1 MDSPTQPGATQN
13 HDSFKIFH
21 ELMAKK
27 VSNILLVSSPYDAFI
42 LDEEGRLA
50 QRIILEYRGLNLS
63 RPPRIH
69 WAATARDAIVQLKET
84 WFDFVITTPRVSDM
98 SVEKFSRLLKERYPN
113 LPVYLLS
120 HSASNTYIDQLK
132 AQKTDV
138 DKLLVWSG
146 NADLL
151 LALIKNQEDCW
162 NINRDI
168 DLANVRVII
177 FVEDSPYYFS
187 YILPLL
193 YKEVVSQTQYVM
205 EDSLNEDDRLLRM
218 RARPKILVAET
229 YEEAEALY
237 EQYQPYV
244 LSVLSDVCLPLNGR
258 SNAEAGV
265 KLLSMIKKTTPDIPL
280 LMLSS
285 EEQNRKKAAHAKAA
299 FINKNSAM
307 LYSDIHRFFAEH
319 LGFGDFIFRIPDGL
333 EIKRAANL
341 REMELALTDIP
352 ESSFKYHASHN
363 HFSTWLM
370 ARSEIH
376 LATQLRPVNIS
387 QFDSYDEM
395 KIHLIN
401 ILRARRTGRQRGV
414 ITDFHSGVYDATI
427 DFVKIGNGSLGGKAR
442 GLAFMTTQL
451 RDAAQLHKNFPGVDI
466 YIPKTVVITTEGFD
480 AFIDKNDL
488 SDFSGTDL
496 SDVDICTRFLEADF
510 PRWLHNDVTRF
521 LTDNTNPL
529 AVRSSSLLE
538 DAYFQ
543 PYAGIYRTYMIPN
556 SNTLLTARV
565 EQLVQTIKLIY
576 ASTFLKIPRA
586 FAKSTQHRTE
596 DEKMAVVIQDLAGH
610 TYQKYFYPYLSGVV
624 QSYNFYPVAPMKAD
638 EGIAHIAL
646 GLGKIVMDGGNALRF
661 SPRYPKLLPQ
671 FSTVEDILK
680 NAQRFFYALK
690 LEDFPLDFVSREDAT
705 LEKLNID
712 EASDHPAVRY
722 MASTFEPQD
731 NRIRSGWQ
739 PNGYP
744 VITFARMLTHN
755 DFPLPEILIQ
765 LLELGQQGMGGPVE
779 IEFCVDP
786 APATGYNPSL
796 ALVQIRPM
804 AIGGHKLQVRIT
816 ESDCERAALF
826 CHQALGSSRSKQ
838 IYDIV
843 FVKPDDFDTSRTM
856 EMVTEIGRINTL
868 LENEGRKYLLVGPGR
883 WGSSDRWLG
892 IPVSWNEISGVD
904 AMVETTIAGLN
915 ADPSQ
920 GSHFFHNI
928 TSSGIGY
935 LTIRPEQNGVIDWDW
950 FKQFPAQDESAF
962 IRHIRLEKAAVLKID
977 GRSSMAALIKPAD
990 E

>member
-1 MDSPTQPGATQN
+1 MDNPAQPRSTKN
-13 HDSFKIFH
+13 IDSFKIFH

-42 LDEEGRLA
+42 LEEEGRLA

-69 WAATARDAIVQLKET
+69 WAATAKDALAQLEQK

-98 SVEKFSRLLKERYPN
+98 AVDDLSKKLKSLYPD
-113 LPVYLLS
+113 LPIYLLS
-120 HSASNTYIDQLK
+120 HNASSIFIDQLK
-132 AQKTDV
+132 AHETDV

-162 NINRDI
+162 NIDRDTE
-168 DLANVRVII
+168 LANVRVII

-193 YKEVVSQTQYVM
+193 YKEIVSQTQFVM

-218 RARPKILVAET
+218 RARPKILVAQT
-229 YEEAEALY
+229 YEEAQALY
-237 EQYQPYV
+237 QQYKPYL
-244 LSVLSDVCLPLNGR
+244 LSVLSDVRFPLNGG

-265 KLLSMIKKTTPDIPL
+265 KLLSMIKKETPDIPL
-280 LMLSS
+280 LMLSN
-285 EEQNRKKAAHAKAA
+285 EEENRKKAASVDAA
-299 FINKNSAM
+299 FINKNSPA
-307 LYSDIHRFFAEH
+307 LYADIHRFFTEH
-319 LGFGDFIFRIPDGL
+319 LGFGDFIFRTPDGL

-341 REMELALTDIP
+341 REMELALDDIP

-376 LATQLRPVNIS
+376 LALQLRPVNIS
-387 QFDSYDEM
+387 QFDNYSEM
-395 KIHLIN
+395 KTHLIAT
-401 ILRARRTGRQRGV
+401 LRARRTGRQRGV

-451 RDAAQLHKNFPGVDI
+451 RDATQLHQNFEGIDI
-466 YIPKTVVITTEGFD
+466 FIPKTVVISTEGFD
-480 AFIDKNDL
+480 AFIEKNNL
-488 SDFSGTDL
+488 ADFSGTDL
-496 SDVDICTRFLEADF
+496 SDSEICIHFLEADF
-510 PRWLHNDVTRF
+510 PEWLHKDLTRF
-521 LTDNTNPL
+521 LTNNRNPL

-556 SNTLLTARV
+556 NDASLKARV
-565 EQLVQTIKLIY
+565 DQLVQTIKLVY
-576 ASTFLKIPRA
+576 ASTFLKIPRS

-596 DEKMAVVIQDLAGH
+596 DEKMAVVIQELVGYTHDN
-610 TYQKYFYPYLSGVV
+610 YFYPYLSGVA

-646 GLGKIVMDGGNALRF
+646 GLGKIVMEGGNALRF

-671 FSTVEDILK
+671 FSTVDDILK

-690 LEDFPLDFVSREDAT
+690 MDQFPTDFVSREDAS
-705 LEKLNID
+705 LIKLDID
-712 EASDHPAVRY
+712 EADNHPAVRY
-722 MASTFEPQD
+722 MSSSFEPQD
-731 NRIRSGWQ
+731 NRIRDGWQ
-739 PNGYP
+739 PGGHP
-744 VITFARMLTHN
+744 VITFARMLKHN
-755 DFPLPEILIQ
+755 DFPLSEILTL

-779 IEFCVDP
+779 LEFCVHP
-786 APATGYNPSL
+786 APAPGQNPSL

-804 AIGGHKLQVRIT
+804 AMGGNNLQVSI
-816 ESDCERAALF
+816 SDEERETAALF
-826 CHQALGSSRSKQ
+826 CHQALGSSRSKE

-843 FVKPDDFDTSRTM
+843 FVKPDDFDSSKTL
-856 EMVTEIGRINTL
+856 EMVTEIGRMNTM
-868 LENEGRKYLLVGPGR
+868 LEKEGCKYLLIGPGR

-892 IPVSWNEISGVD
+892 IPVSWNEISSVD
-904 AMVETTIAGLN
+904 AMAETTIHGLN

-928 TSSGIGY
+928 TSLGIGY
-935 LTIRPEQNGVIDWDW
+935 LTIRPEQKGVIDWDW
-950 FKQFPAQDESAF
+950 LKQFPAENESSY
-962 IRHIRLEKAAVLKID
+962 IRHIRLEKAALLKID
-977 GRSSMAALIKPAD
+977 GRSSQAALIKPR

>member
-1 MDSPTQPGATQN
+1 MDNPAQPRSTKN
-13 HDSFKIFH
+13 SDSFKIFH

-42 LDEEGRLA
+42 LEEEGRLA

-69 WAATARDAIVQLKET
+69 WAATAEDAMAQLKET

-98 SVEKFSRLLKERYPN
+98 AVDEFSRKLKKFYPS

-120 HSASNTYIDQLK
+120 HNASNIFIDQLK
-132 AQKTDV
+132 AQKPDV

-162 NINRDI
+162 NIDRDT

-193 YKEVVSQTQYVM
+193 YKEIVSQTQYVM

-237 EQYQPYV
+237 QQYKPYL
-244 LSVLSDVCLPLNGR
+244 LSVLSDVRFPINGR

-265 KLLSMIKKTTPDIPL
+265 KLLSMIKKETPDIPL
-280 LMLSS
+280 LMLSN
-285 EEQNRKKAAHAKAA
+285 EERNRKKAVSVDAA
-299 FINKNSAM
+299 FINKNSPA
-307 LYSDIHRFFAEH
+307 LYADIHRYFTEH
-319 LGFGDFIFRIPDGL
+319 LGFGDFIFRTPDGL

-341 REMELALTDIP
+341 REMELGMRDIP
-352 ESSFKYHASHN
+352 ESSFIYHVSRN

-376 LATQLRPVNIS
+376 LALQLRPINIS
-387 QFDSYDEM
+387 QFDSYAEM
-395 KIHLIN
+395 KVHLLKT
-401 ILRARRTGRQRGV
+401 LRARRTGRQRGV

-451 RDAAQLHKNFPGVDI
+451 RDAFQLHQNFPGIDI
-466 YIPKTVVITTEGFD
+466 FIPKTVVISTEGFD
-480 AFIDKNDL
+480 AFIDKNNL
-488 SDFSGTDL
+488 GDFSGTDL

-510 PRWLHNDVTRF
+510 PQWLQNDLTRF

-556 SNTLLTARV
+556 SDALLTSRV
-565 EQLVQTIKLIY
+565 EQLVQTIKLVY
-576 ASTFLKIPRA
+576 ASTFLKIPRS

-596 DEKMAVVIQDLAGH
+596 DEKMAVVIQELVGYTH
-610 TYQKYFYPYLSGVV
+610 ENYFYPYLSGVA

-646 GLGKIVMDGGNALRF
+646 GLGKIVMEGGNALRF
-661 SPRYPKLLPQ
+661 SPHYPKLLPQ
-671 FSTVEDILK
+671 FSTVDDILK
-680 NAQRFFYALK
+680 NAQRYFYALK
-690 LEDFPLDFVSREDAT
+690 LKDFPLDFVSQEDAT
-705 LEKLNID
+705 LVKLDID
-712 EASDHPAVRY
+712 EAEDHPAIRY

-731 NRIRSGWQ
+731 NRIRDGWQ
-739 PNGYP
+739 PGGNP
-744 VITFARMLTHN
+744 VITFARMLKHN
-755 DFPLPEILIQ
+755 DFPISEILTQ
-765 LLELGQQGMGGPVE
+765 LLELGEQGMGGPVE

-786 APATGYNPSL
+786 APAPGYNPSL

-804 AIGGHKLQVRIT
+804 AMGGHNIKVSI
-816 ESDCERAALF
+816 SDEERKTAALF
-826 CHQALGSSRSKQ
+826 CHQALGSSRSKK

-843 FVKPDDFDTSRTM
+843 FVKPDDFDTSKTM
-856 EMVTEIGRINTL
+856 EMVTEIGRMNNL
-868 LENEGRKYLLVGPGR
+868 LEKEGRKYLLIGPGR

-904 AMVETTIAGLN
+904 AMAETTIQGLN

-928 TSSGIGY
+928 TSLGIGY
-935 LTIRPEQNGVIDWDW
+935 LTIRPEQKGVIDWDW
-950 FKQFPAQDESAF
+950 LTQFPAENESTY
-962 IRHIRLEKAAVLKID
+962 IRHIRLTKAALLKID
-977 GRSSMAALIKPAD
+977 GRSSQAALIKPWS
-990 E
+990 

>member
-1 MDSPTQPGATQN
+1 MDNPVQPRVTKN

-42 LDEEGRLA
+42 LEEEGRLA

-69 WAATARDAIVQLKET
+69 WAATAKDAFAQLKET

-98 SVEKFSRLLKERYPN
+98 AVDEFSQKLKELYPN

-120 HSASNTYIDQLK
+120 HNASDIFIDLLK

-162 NINRDI
+162 NIDRDT

-193 YKEVVSQTQYVM
+193 YKEIVSQTQFVM

-229 YEEAEALY
+229 YEEAVALY
-237 EQYQPYV
+237 QQYKPYV
-244 LSVLSDVCLPLNGR
+244 LSVLSDVRFPLNGS

-265 KLLSMIKKTTPDIPL
+265 KLLSLIKDETPDIPL
-280 LMLSS
+280 LMLSN
-285 EEQNRKKAAHAKAA
+285 EEHNRKKAAQAKAA
-299 FINKNSAM
+299 FINKNSSV

-319 LGFGDFIFRIPDGL
+319 LGFGDFIFRAPDGL
-333 EIKRAANL
+333 ELKRAANL
-341 REMELALTDIP
+341 REMELALSDIP

-376 LATQLRPVNIS
+376 LATQLRPINIS

-395 KIHLIN
+395 KAHLIKT
-401 ILRARRTGRQRGV
+401 LRARRTGRQRGV

-451 RDAAQLHKNFPGVDI
+451 RDAFQLHQNFEGIDI
-466 YIPKTVVITTEGFD
+466 YIPKTVVISTEGFD
-480 AFIDKNDL
+480 AFIDKNNL
-488 SDFSGTDL
+488 GDFSGTDL
-496 SDVDICTRFLEADF
+496 SDAEICTRFLEADF
-510 PRWLHNDVTRF
+510 PEWLSNDLTRF

-556 SNTLLTARV
+556 SDALLTARV
-565 EQLVQTIKLIY
+565 EQLIQTIKLVY
-576 ASTFLKIPRA
+576 ASTFLKVPRS

-596 DEKMAVVIQDLAGH
+596 DEKMAVVIQELAGYTH
-610 TYQKYFYPYLSGVV
+610 QNYFYPYLSGVA
-624 QSYNFYPVAPMKAD
+624 QSYNFYPVAAMKAD

-646 GLGKIVMDGGNALRF
+646 GLGKIVMEGGNALRF
-661 SPRYPKLLPQ
+661 SPHYPKLLPQ
-671 FSTVEDILK
+671 FSTVDDILK
-680 NAQRFFYALK
+680 NAQRYFYALK
-690 LEDFPLDFVSREDAT
+690 LKDFPLDFITREDAT
-705 LEKLNID
+705 LAKLDID
-712 EASDHPAVRY
+712 DAEDHPAIRY

-731 NRIRSGWQ
+731 NRIRDGWR

-744 VITFARMLTHN
+744 VITFARMLKHN
-755 DFPLPEILIQ
+755 EFPLSEILTQ
-765 LLELGQQGMGGPVE
+765 LLELGQKGMGGPVE
-779 IEFCVDP
+779 LEFCVNP
-786 APATGYNPSL
+786 APAPGRNPSL

-804 AIGGHKLQVRIT
+804 AMGGHNLQVNI
-816 ESDCERAALF
+816 SDEERETAALF
-826 CHQALGSSRSKQ
+826 CHQALGSSRSKE

-843 FVKPDDFDTSRTM
+843 FVKPDDFDTSKTM
-856 EMVTEIGRINTL
+856 EMVTEIGRMNAL
-868 LENEGRKYLLVGPGR
+868 LEKEGRKYLLVGPGR

-892 IPVSWNEISGVD
+892 IPVSWNEISSVD

-928 TSSGIGY
+928 TSLGIGY
-935 LTIRPEQNGVIDWDW
+935 LTIRPEQQGVIDWDW
-950 FKQFPAQDESAF
+950 FKQFPAHNEKTY
-962 IRHIRLEKAAVLKID
+962 IRHIRLKKAALLKID
-977 GRSSMAALIKPAD
+977 GRSSMAILIKPA